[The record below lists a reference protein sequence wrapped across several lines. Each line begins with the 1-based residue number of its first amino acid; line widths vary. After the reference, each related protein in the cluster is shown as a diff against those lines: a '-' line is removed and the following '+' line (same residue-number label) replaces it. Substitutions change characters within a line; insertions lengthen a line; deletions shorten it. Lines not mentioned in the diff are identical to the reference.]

1 MRTRNPRGHGERLRA
16 ELLAAAGELLEE
28 AAEVDGPSL
37 RAVARAAGVAPQ
49 SVYLQFADMNELLG
63 ALFEERFA
71 ELAAELSAA
80 ASGAAS
86 AAASGDAPG
95 AAAPRARVR
104 AVCLAYCSFA
114 ERRPGLYRLLFSSPA
129 LPRREPGG
137 PAPQRGMPALKV
149 LDDAV
154 RECLPSVGAAVPS
167 STTLCLWAAMH
178 GLVLLRG
185 DRPNVGWPDLES
197 LIDEQLAAHLSA

>member
-1 MRTRNPRGHGERLRA
+1 MRTRNPRGHGERLRT

-28 AAEVDGPSL
+28 AGEADGPSL

-49 SVYLQFADMNELLG
+49 SVYLQFGDMNELMG

-71 ELAAELSAA
+71 ELAADLSSAA
-80 ASGAAS
+80 SEAV
-86 AAASGDAPG
+86 APL
-95 AAAPRARVR
+95 ARVR
-104 AVCLAYCSFA
+104 VICLAYCLFA
-114 ERRPGLYRLLFSSPA
+114 ERRPGLYRMLFSSPA
-129 LPRREPGG
+129 LPRREPGE

-154 RECLPSVGAAVPS
+154 RECLPSAGAVPS

-178 GLVLLRG
+178 GLVLLRR
-185 DRPNVGWPDLES
+185 DRPNVAWPDLEP
-197 LIDEQLAAHLSA
+197 LIDELLAAHLPV